1 MESIKDTYRNLD
13 LYGSTVF
20 LRMLKK
26 HFKGVCFAKKAIPG
40 PGSPTAKV
48 EGVKE
53 DLRVLRAI
61 FHRNNEVTVITPSGN
76 IRFF

>member
-1 MESIKDTYRNLD
+1 MEAIKDACRNLD

-20 LRMLKK
+20 LRMLKT

-40 PGSPTAKV
+40 PGSPTAKST
-48 EGVKE
+48 GVKE
-53 DLRVLRAI
+53 NLTVLRAV